1 MSTSC
6 FNWNLLYVL
15 RFFSIRTEFNED
27 LSAFRAIT
35 AEICL
40 KWKNYFVVDSVVYVL
55 YWVDKIV
62 LFA

>member
-55 YWVDKIV
+55 Y
-62 LFA
+62 